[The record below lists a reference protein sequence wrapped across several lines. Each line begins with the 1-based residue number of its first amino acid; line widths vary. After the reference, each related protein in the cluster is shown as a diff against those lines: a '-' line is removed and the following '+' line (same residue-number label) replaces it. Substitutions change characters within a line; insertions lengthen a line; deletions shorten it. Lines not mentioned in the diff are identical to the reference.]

1 MAPPALARRAW
12 KFRLS
17 LARAEAETGAKG
29 LVRLL
34 KRLVEVFVGAVYT
47 RVFTR
52 VKVNRGRDSRTKA
65 KTTLAALLKRTR
77 LDLPKLQPERSN
89 LVRFRKA
96 PALITKIPHV
106 LRRTGV
112 HGSIAGVRFCFNIW
126 FV

>member
-34 KRLVEVFVGAVYT
+34 KRLVEVFVGALFT

-52 VKVNRGRDSRTKA
+52 VKENRGRVSK
-65 KTTLAALLKRTR
+65 TR
-77 LDLPKLQPERSN
+77 LRAQHSKKLLNQC
-89 LVRFRKA
+89 
-96 PALITKIPHV
+96 LI
-106 LRRTGV
+106 
-112 HGSIAGVRFCFNIW
+112 GVRSKNAFGVCLRVNICCL
-126 FV
+126 